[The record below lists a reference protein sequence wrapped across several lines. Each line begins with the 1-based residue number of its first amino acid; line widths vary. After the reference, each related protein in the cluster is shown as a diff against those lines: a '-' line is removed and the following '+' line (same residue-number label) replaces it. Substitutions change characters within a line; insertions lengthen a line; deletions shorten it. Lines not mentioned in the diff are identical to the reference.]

1 MDRGTA
7 VLNKKEKLQFE
18 RLERLLDVERER
30 AETAWEGYRGAL
42 YELVDLRLKLERIE
56 SALNGNED

>member
-1 MDRGTA
+1 M
-7 VLNKKEKLQFE
+7 NKKEKMQLE
-18 RLERLLDVERER
+18 RLERLLDAERER

-42 YELVDLRLKLERIE
+42 YELVDLRLKLARIE